1 MTATSYARLWI
12 FAVSLVA
19 TSAAAADVML
29 PLSEGDF
36 RDWALAT
43 QAFRDCVN
51 TSSLDGNVV
60 PCRQVLVFLNG
71 FAARVKAL
79 QPPVPPPAV
88 PQSSGPAPS
97 KP

>member
-1 MTATSYARLWI
+1 MR
-12 FAVSLVA
+12 AVALVA
-19 TSAAAADVML
+19 AVAVVLFTAAAAADVSI
-29 PLSEGDF
+29 PLTEGDF

-43 QAFRDCVN
+43 QAFRECVN
-51 TSSLDGNVV
+51 QSSLDGNVTA
-60 PCRQVLVFLNG
+60 CRPVLVFLNG

-88 PQSSGPAPS
+88 PQPSGATPA